1 MTAAADKTGF
11 VPGRAAGVSYL
22 RRAGTGPV
30 LLCLH
35 GIGSRGS
42 SFAALLPHLP
52 ADWDVVAWDAPGY
65 GASSP
70 LAQDWPVAGDYAV
83 AALALMD
90 ALGLDRVTVLGH
102 SLGTLMGAAL
112 ARHAPARVTRLV
124 LTSCAAGHQAP
135 AGGPLSPAAA
145 SRLTALE
152 RDGAEGFA
160 AARAPRLLA
169 DPVGPARATVIADM
183 AAIRMPGYGQAVR
196 MLASGNLAA
205 DLAQVRLPVTL
216 IWGDGDIVTPQEQTG
231 RAATALGG
239 APITIIENAGHALH
253 AEAPRAVAAAIAAA
267 CVADPTQERIS
278 T

>member
-1 MTAAADKTGF
+1 MTGTSDTAGF

-35 GIGSRGS
+35 GIGSRGR

-65 GASSP
+65 GASDP
-70 LAQDWPVAGDYAV
+70 LPQDWPVAGDYAA
-83 AALALMD
+83 AALSLMD
-90 ALGLDRVTVLGH
+90 ALGLDRAMVLGH
-102 SLGTLMGAAL
+102 SLGTLMAAAL
-112 ARHAPARVTRLV
+112 AVQAPARVERLF
-124 LTSCAAGHQAP
+124 LTSCAAGHKAS
-135 AGGPLSPAAA
+135 AGGSLSPAAA
-145 SRLTALE
+145 SRLAALE

-169 DPVGPARATVIADM
+169 DPKGPSLAGVTADM

-196 MLASGNLAA
+196 MLTSGHLAA

-216 IWGDGDIVTPQEQTG
+216 IWGDGDIVTPREQTD
-231 RAATALGG
+231 RAANALGG
-239 APITIIENAGHALH
+239 VPITIIENAGHALH
-253 AEAPRAVAAAIAAA
+253 ADAPRAVAAAIAAA
-267 CVADPTQERIS
+267 CVADPIQERIS